1 MRIGIDIDDV
11 LSDFFRG
18 WNKRSQELLGIP
30 GDLELQPTSW
40 DWGNYG
46 YTPEQLSTV
55 WDNIRNDPEFYGS
68 LATIVSPYFG
78 NALSR
83 LDSQH
88 DLYFM
93 TARKE
98 CKVGES
104 MTRATKRWF
113 KNHLLITDPTVLCSK
128 KKGLLAEALDLNYFL
143 DDNVDN
149 CKAVRFHAPAC
160 KVYFKSM
167 THNLIEG
174 AKYPNLPKVDTFE
187 EFAKIILG
195 DKQ

>member
-55 WDNIRNDPEFYGS
+55 WDNIRNDPFFYSDLKPLVSNGYRAPLNL
-68 LATIVSPYFG
+68 LAT
-78 NALSR
+78 R
-83 LDSQH
+83 H
-88 DLYFM
+88 DIYFM

-98 CKVGES
+98 CKHGMS
-104 MTRATKRWF
+104 MTVTTQIWLDEVL
-113 KNHLLITDPTVLCSK
+113 NCTDSMVLCSK
-128 KKGLLAEALDLNYFL
+128 KKGLLAEALDLDYFL
-143 DDNVDN
+143 DDNVEN
-149 CKAVRFHAPAC
+149 CNDVRFHASNC
-160 KVYFKSM
+160 KVYLKSM

-195 DKQ
+195 DKR